1 MIYTVTFNPSL
12 DYVIQVDDLTLGE
25 VNRTTSEKIYPGG
38 KGNNVSVILSNLG
51 HKSKALGFKAG
62 FTGEQMET
70 MLEEFGCYT
79 DFIPLE
85 EGLTRINVKVKSN
98 EESEINGQGPV
109 ITDTAIEA
117 LYQKLDKL
125 TAGDVLVLAGSIPN
139 TLPGDMYERIMER
152 LQGKEIRIA
161 VDATKDLLVNV
172 LKYHP
177 FLIKPN
183 NHELGEIF
191 GKVLESEADIVE
203 YAKKLQEMGAVNVL
217 ISMAGDGAILVTE
230 DGTVSSKK
238 PPKGTV
244 VNSVGAGDSMV
255 AGFLAGWLNTGD
267 YEKALELG
275 TAAGSATAFVSWLAT
290 REEIT
295 EKLERT
301 EKEYGAVN
309 VLISMAGDGAIL
321 VTEDGT
327 VSSKKPPKGTVV
339 NSVGAGDSMVAG
351 FLAGWLNTG
360 DYEKALELGT
370 AAGSATAFVS
380 WLATREEITE
390 KLERTEKEYG
400 I

>member
-38 KGNNVSVILSNLG
+38 KGNNVSVILSNLA

-217 ISMAGDGAILVTE
+217 VSMAGDGAILVTE

-290 REEIT
+290 REEI
-295 EKLERT
+295 K
-301 EKEYGAVN
+301 
-309 VLISMAGDGAIL
+309 
-321 VTEDGT
+321 
-327 VSSKKPPKGTVV
+327 
-339 NSVGAGDSMVAG
+339 
-351 FLAGWLNTG
+351 
-360 DYEKALELGT
+360 
-370 AAGSATAFVS
+370 
-380 WLATREEITE
+380 E

>member
-183 NHELGEIF
+183 NHELGEMF
-191 GKVLESEADIVE
+191 HTVCETREDIE
-203 YAKKLQEMGAVNVL
+203 HYARELQKMGARNVL
-217 ISMAGDGAILVTE
+217 ISMAGDGAILITE
-230 DGTVSSKK
+230 DGGSIRMGT
-238 PPKGTV
+238 PKGKV

-255 AGFLAGWLNTGD
+255 AGFLAGYLKNGN
-267 YEKALELG
+267 YEEALKTG
-275 TAAGSATAFVSWLAT
+275 TAAGSATAFSEGLAS
-290 REEIT
+290 REMF
-295 EKLERT
+295 EK
-301 EKEYGAVN
+301 
-309 VLISMAGDGAIL
+309 M
-321 VTEDGT
+321 
-327 VSSKKPPKGTVV
+327 
-339 NSVGAGDSMVAG
+339 
-351 FLAGWLNTG
+351 LAQL
-360 DYEKALELGT
+360 
-370 AAGSATAFVS
+370 
-380 WLATREEITE
+380 
-390 KLERTEKEYG
+390 
-400 I
+400 